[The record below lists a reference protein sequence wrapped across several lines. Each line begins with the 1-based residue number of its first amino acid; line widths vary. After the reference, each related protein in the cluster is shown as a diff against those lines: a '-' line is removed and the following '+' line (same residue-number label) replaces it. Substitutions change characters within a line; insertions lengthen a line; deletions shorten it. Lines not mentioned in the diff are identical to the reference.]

1 MAGIAIS
8 CQKLLNAHMPLPAP
22 RVLHSGRLLPDPRWR
37 MAMHSHDHHELIV
50 ILRGTMHVSGAG
62 LDADCREGD
71 VLLYPAGVAHAEH
84 SDPPDP
90 VESVFVSFRSDA
102 IGAREI
108 ARTRDRRGR
117 IREMARWLHADRLST
132 DPARGAARDALCAAM
147 LAELHAEPAEEAD
160 PLVEGTRGW
169 VLAHI
174 DEPLSLEGLAR
185 HAGLSRFH
193 FIRRY
198 KSATGRTPME
208 DVRAI
213 RIDHAR
219 GLLLGTSLTLKEIA
233 PLSGLGNEYSLS
245 RAFRRALGA
254 SPRSLRRFHEGRGRT
269 GSRASG
275 AEQVREDRRAGSRRG

>member
-1 MAGIAIS
+1 
-8 CQKLLNAHMPLPAP
+8 
-22 RVLHSGRLLPDPRWR
+22 

>member
-1 MAGIAIS
+1 MLS
-8 CQKLLNAHMPLPAP
+8 AP
-22 RVLHSGRLLPDPRWR
+22 PDVLHSGRLLPDPHWR

-71 VLLYPAGVAHAEH
+71 VLLYPASVAHAER
-84 SDPPDP
+84 SDPLDP

-102 IGAREI
+102 ITAQVL
-108 ARTRDRRGR
+108 ARTPDRRGR
-117 IREMARWLHADRLST
+117 IREMARWLYADRLST
-132 DPARGAARDALCAAM
+132 APARRGSRDALCAAI
-147 LAELHAEPAEEAD
+147 LAEISAEPAEESD
-160 PLVEGTRGW
+160 PLVEGTRAW

-174 DEPLSLEGLAR
+174 GEPLSLESLAK

-198 KSATGRTPME
+198 KIAAGRTPME

-219 GLLLGTSLTLKEIA
+219 ALLLGTALTLKEIA

-245 RAFRRALGA
+245 RAFRRSLGA
-254 SPRSLRRFHEGRGRT
+254 SPRSLRRFHEARERAGTHALPGKPLRADRGAGR
-269 GSRASG
+269 
-275 AEQVREDRRAGSRRG
+275 RRA